1 MKAMIL
7 AAGRGKR
14 MMPLTRELAKP
25 MLEVK
30 GKPLIVYHIERL
42 AEAGVLDIVVN
53 LAWCGDTIE
62 DYLGDGSQYGVSI
75 TYSRE
80 SEGGL
85 ETAGGIINALD
96 KLSDEFIVINGDIY
110 TDYDVSSLTQLSLL
124 PHQAH
129 VVLVENPA
137 HHPTGDFAMRQ
148 GFAHLGEEGEPRHT
162 FSGIALYH
170 KSFFA
175 NLSNEFLALGPL
187 LRDKMRTQLVTAE
200 LYLGVWH
207 DIGTP
212 ERLREI
218 NKMESSA

>member
-42 AEAGVLDIVVN
+42 AEAGVVDIVVN

-96 KLSDEFIVINGDIY
+96 TLSDEFIVINGDIY

-129 VVLVENPA
+129 VVLVENPG

-148 GFAHLGEEGEPRHT
+148 GFVHLGEEGELRHT

-170 KSFFA
+170 KAFFA

-218 NKMESSA
+218 NKMES